1 MPRFYYL
8 RFEPNKRWSN
18 AMKGARLK
26 KRCVM
31 TLDTLARSG
40 TRGMNGDSENADG
53 KKPVRNLSNTIFTI
67 GKSIRA
73 FRSIL
78 DAGAL

>member
-1 MPRFYYL
+1 
-8 RFEPNKRWSN
+8 
-18 AMKGARLK
+18 
-26 KRCVM
+26 M

-53 KKPVRNLSNTIFTI
+53 KKPVHNLSNTIFTI